1 MLMKDCRHC
10 GDTFNVHSREKEL
23 AGGRINECADCV
35 GELGGDPSP
44 PKYLGVAAGNGK
56 MSDIT
61 ILAFDDPASRETYS
75 KAWLNNSGYNKG
87 KSCQLGAHLT
97 NMNGMK
103 FRQVA
108 ENMANANHKG
118 RD

>member
-1 MLMKDCRHC
+1 MIRECKWCEIQ
-10 GDTFNVHSREKEL
+10 FNTNSPQKIA
-23 AGGRINECADCV
+23 AGGYINECPDCV
-35 GELGGDPSP
+35 EERGGDASP

-61 ILAFDDPASRETYS
+61 ILAFGDDKSREMYS

-87 KSCQLGAHLT
+87 KSCQLGRHLT
-97 NMNGMK
+97 NMDGMK

-118 RD
+118 KA